1 VLCAKANK
9 MFMRTVQLSVFLI
22 LNSVPVTDSE
32 LIRNKK
38 AFYSCYDA
46 FFGPE
51 RYGQKGEGKK
61 VHG

>member
-1 VLCAKANK
+1 